1 MGGSR
6 EMVIGRYARKKMKKE
21 VVAFVDVMLVLSKYR
36 RSKILVK
43 VFYIKNKTSL
53 ETNGL
58 SRCVTFVSYLS
69 DDCIHIRRLL
79 RS

>member
-43 VFYIKNKTSL
+43 VFYIKTKQVL
-53 ETNGL
+53 KQMG
-58 SRCVTFVSYLS
+58 CPVV
-69 DDCIHIRRLL
+69 
-79 RS
+79 